1 MPRRRAYRAIT
12 RIDPKTLADFQAG
25 IRKRYS
31 DEQILDEL
39 RASATRLGKSPTMR
53 EFAGDPETTVHPQTV
68 IEHFGSWNN
77 AKRRAGLV
85 PRRFATKEELIG
97 LLRELGERL
106 GRVPTARDI
115 DANRGLMPSK
125 SLYWHTFG
133 SLTNALREAGF
144 DVPIGEERLERAIAQ
159 GVELAKS
166 LGRLPRFADWAEA
179 RRADRS
185 LLTEWQVYRMFDA
198 RRGAWS
204 TFQFL
209 IREQLLA
216 EGAQVASDGRIT
228 SSRSRGKQV

>member
-12 RIDPKTLADFQAG
+12 SIDPKELAEFQAG
-25 IRKRYS
+25 IRKRYT
-31 DEQILDEL
+31 DEQILEQL
-39 RASATRLGKSPTMR
+39 RACAARLGRSPTMK
-53 EFAGDPETTVHPQTV
+53 EFGSDAETTVHPQTV
-68 IEHFGSWNN
+68 IEHFGSWN
-77 AKRRAGLV
+77 AATRAAGLV
-85 PRRFATKEELIG
+85 PRRFATKEELIR

-106 GRVPTARDI
+106 GRVPTAKDI
-115 DANRGLMPSK
+115 DANRGLLPSK

-144 DVPIGEERLERAIAQ
+144 DVPVGEERLERAVEQ
-159 GVELAKS
+159 GTELARR

-179 RRADRS
+179 RRADDS

-209 IREQLLA
+209 VRQRLSEQ
-216 EGAQVASDGRIT
+216 GRKVATDGTLQR
-228 SSRSRGKQV
+228 